1 MGVTIHFRGSLD
13 EINRIYE
20 LMDEVTDIC
29 ESMDWEYNRVDDDWE
44 EDPKLTEDKTMMKDG
59 ETGLKGIFFKPNPD
73 CEVIALTFTG
83 EGYLNS
89 MINLA
94 AGKTKEADELP
105 WVFAKTQF
113 AGAENHV
120 SIVKL
125 LKYLKHKYSSN
136 LEVRDEGGYWETG
149 DINQVA
155 IRMEVINNAMKTIEE
170 SLSELQNLDPQ
181 NLTKDTIMKKIEA
194 VIQKLGKE
202 QGIEMRVL
210 RIDQVFEEKGI
221 NLDLD
226 INDLDVEDSR
236 LN

>member
-1 MGVTIHFRGSLD
+1 
-13 EINRIYE
+13 
-20 LMDEVTDIC
+20 
-29 ESMDWEYNRVDDDWE
+29 
-44 EDPKLTEDKTMMKDG
+44 
-59 ETGLKGIFFKPNPD
+59 
-73 CEVIALTFTG
+73 
-83 EGYLNS
+83 
-89 MINLA
+89 
-94 AGKTKEADELP
+94 
-105 WVFAKTQF
+105 
-113 AGAENHV
+113 
-120 SIVKL
+120 
-125 LKYLKHKYSSN
+125 
-136 LEVRDEGGYWETG
+136 
-149 DINQVA
+149 
-155 IRMEVINNAMKTIEE
+155 MEVINNAMKTIEE